1 MVADANEKKKR
12 NQQGCKGEEKELKSK
27 VKGKEWMDDAVNG
40 TGRNHGKASN
50 KCHNRQ
56 RRQADDGSSS
66 TRGRWWSQAE
76 TSVATLP
83 VPSLHSPIQW
93 RLSIALSGL

>member
-1 MVADANEKKKR
+1 MTDANQKKR
-12 NQQGCKGEEKELKSK
+12 ESVGCKGDEERELKSK

-40 TGRNHGKASN
+40 TGRNHGKAS

-66 TRGRWWSQAE
+66 TRGRWWSRAE
-76 TSVATLP
+76 TGVATLL
-83 VPSLHSPIQW
+83 VPSLGMLPY
-93 RLSIALSGL
+93 SGAYR